1 MDHRARLHLQAASK
15 AYPGAWKR
23 YDAFRQDREALGGW
37 PDYVYCPLAG
47 AYAIISGGG
56 NNRVPLHLVGDIGR
70 LSAMAAWRPT
80 QGIYRFD
87 PDLYAALWSSP
98 ISGDLPCDLL
108 RYLPAWCVYVET
120 GPIQKAEG
128 FHGFFA
134 HIEYDPNDGRE
145 ELRLVLDMEDAL
157 TPFPLHLGPWD
168 LATALNE
175 TGRVAR
181 SNAVELGQPAPGNLA
196 ALAVHFE
203 PLVSLLLYLCSDGA
217 DYERR
222 ELPRPKRTKQGWR
235 LFPADKP
242 TTWDVGARIG
252 AAIRAVPSQGG
263 PGETAETEGRA
274 RPRPHVRSAHW
285 HSFWRG
291 PLDGERSRMVKWLPP
306 MLVNAEDLG
315 QLAVTVR
322 PVR

>member
-1 MDHRARLHLQAASK
+1 MEHRARLHLQAASK
-15 AYPGAWKR
+15 AYPGAWKQ

-47 AYAIISGGG
+47 AYAIVSGGG
-56 NNRVPLHLVGDIGR
+56 SNRVPLHLIGDVGR
-70 LSAMAAWRPT
+70 LGAMAAWRPT

-87 PDLYAALWSSP
+87 PDLYVALWASP

-108 RYLPAWCVYVET
+108 HYLPAWCVYVET
-120 GPIQKAEG
+120 GPIQQAEG

-134 HIEYDPNDGRE
+134 HVEYDPNDGRE
-145 ELRLVLDMEDAL
+145 ELRLLLDMEDAL
-157 TPFPLHLGPWD
+157 TPVPLHLGPWD
-168 LATALNE
+168 LRTALDE

-181 SNAVELGQPAPGNLA
+181 GNAVELGLPAPGNLG

-222 ELPRPKRTKQGWR
+222 ERSRPKRTKLGWR

-242 TTWDVGARIG
+242 TTWDVGRWG
-252 AAIRAVPSQGG
+252 QDRRSHPGSAI
-263 PGETAETEGRA
+263 
-274 RPRPHVRSAHW
+274 PRW
-285 HSFWRG
+285 
-291 PLDGERSRMVKWLPP
+291 SR
-306 MLVNAEDLG
+306 
-315 QLAVTVR
+315 
-322 PVR
+322 